1 MLEYW
6 EGKIL
11 TKQTGFHW
19 QESFPSS
26 SSACLGT
33 LRSKLSQSCSLKS
46 EKLCVCVCVG
56 ARLWCNAILH
66 SSSDLSQDIKNN
78 PLGFVSISLHCL
90 CTPAQSTICAPGIH
104 TSGPDRDVGSKTS
117 FFKWF
122 YASSLSFYL
131 FFVCVCSIVS
141 DCLQPHG
148 LLPTKLLCPWDC
160 PGKHIG
166 VGCHAILRGSFPTQG
181 LNPHLFG
188 LPRDWT
194 RISLVCCTCRRV
206 LCHCATW
213 EATQSYRRP
222 PSFGCPPF
230 PTAFS
235 VFIVLFLEQ
244 IHEPLTS
251 PHPPRHMTAPEP

>member
-1 MLEYW
+1 M
-6 EGKIL
+6 
-11 TKQTGFHW
+11 
-19 QESFPSS
+19 
-26 SSACLGT
+26 CV
-33 LRSKLSQSCSLKS
+33 
-46 EKLCVCVCVG
+46 CVCVCVG

-90 CTPAQSTICAPGIH
+90 CTPAQSTVCAPGIH

-117 FFKWF
+117 FSKWF

-131 FFVCVCSIVS
+131 FFLCVCSIVS

-148 LLPTKLLCPWDC
+148 LLPTKLLCPWYC

-188 LPRDWT
+188 LLHLQAG
-194 RISLVCCTCRRV
+194 SLP
-206 LCHCATW
+206 LCHLGSHPVLPKTPKLWMPAIPHSILCLHRALPGTDTW
-213 EATQSYRRP
+213 ASDISS
-222 PSFGCPPF
+222 PS
-230 PTAFS
+230 
-235 VFIVLFLEQ
+235 
-244 IHEPLTS
+244 S
-251 PHPPRHMTAPEP
+251 PHDGPRALDAET